1 MSTALANERLRKRFA
16 RWDVDG
22 NGLLELEDFRQEAAR
37 IAQGFGK
44 PEDAPE
50 VQGLRDAF
58 EALYAHLAE
67 QSGSAQAGI
76 TEDNFL
82 RATEQLLFSEGE
94 AAFNRALGPVVK
106 SLVDLSD
113 TNGDGVLDSN
123 EFEAWLVAI
132 GLPAGQAGEVLR
144 KVDTNG
150 DGVLSED
157 ELLRVVREY
166 HYGRLDI
173 ELLG

>member
-22 NGLLELEDFRQEAAR
+22 NGLLELSDFRQEAAR
-37 IAQGFGK
+37 IAKAFGK
-44 PEDAPE
+44 AEDAPE

-58 EALYAHLAE
+58 EALYTHLAE
-67 QSGSAQAGI
+67 QSGSAQGGI
-76 TEDNFL
+76 SEEGFL

-106 SLVDLSD
+106 SLVQLSD
-113 TNGDGVLDSN
+113 SDGDGVLDGK
-123 EFEAWLVAI
+123 EFSTWLVAI
-132 GLPAGQAGEVLR
+132 GLPAGQADEVLR
-144 KVDTNG
+144 KVDANG